1 MACVIFVTSSHPKP
15 TIDLRPHLA
24 LDTEKQMKASF
35 AAALLIVSAA
45 AMASGGTKSEGPGDF
60 WQPAPPN
67 NRLTCTVT
75 VIEIEDCLVEAE
87 RQCVKVDGLDVNE
100 YDIVCK
106 KVTEQI

>member
-1 MACVIFVTSSHPKP
+1 
-15 TIDLRPHLA
+15 
-24 LDTEKQMKASF
+24 MKTLF
-35 AAALLIVSAA
+35 GAALLIVSAA
-45 AMASGGTKSEGPGDF
+45 AMAGGGANSEGPGNF
-60 WQPAPPN
+60 GEPPPPN